1 MQEYIHNK
9 SLLVYKSTVFYSLL
23 GITVLAVIMAILLF
37 AERDEIE
44 LGPKNKITTCDDEL
58 TISTEYQK
66 MPKLLLVSNYL
77 LLALIAVITVCLCVP
92 LLTETIFAN
101 LFAGFFEGLG
111 AIIMLTALAC
121 AMAYNCWM
129 MSRHIKDAEA
139 CDTDKGFWLT
149 AVEILMV
156 IVVNTVVVAMWLPV
170 SLIPVFGIN
179 VILALPNIIIAY
191 ATSAHRSELHWM
203 LPVHEIYKWI
213 SGFTVLAIVV
223 LLWIFNCL
231 LQGKVRSDELEAAAN
246 AKRQLS
252 EGNDFYAT
260 GEDGKLHHFQR
271 VGSSDEWRDLSDEGD
286 QRYYRNDTVFT
297 RAAH

>member
-1 MQEYIHNK
+1 
-9 SLLVYKSTVFYSLL
+9 
-23 GITVLAVIMAILLF
+23 MAILLF

-92 LLTETIFAN
+92 QLTETIFAN

-203 LPVHEIYKWI
+203 
-213 SGFTVLAIVV
+213 
-223 LLWIFNCL
+223 
-231 LQGKVRSDELEAAAN
+231 
-246 AKRQLS
+246 
-252 EGNDFYAT
+252 
-260 GEDGKLHHFQR
+260 
-271 VGSSDEWRDLSDEGD
+271 
-286 QRYYRNDTVFT
+286 
-297 RAAH
+297 